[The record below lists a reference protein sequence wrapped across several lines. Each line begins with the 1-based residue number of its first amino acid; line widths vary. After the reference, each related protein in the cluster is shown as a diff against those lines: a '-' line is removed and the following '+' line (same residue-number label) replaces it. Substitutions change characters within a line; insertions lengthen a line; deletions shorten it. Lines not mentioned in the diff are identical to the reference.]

1 MAEKHDFNKALSY
14 SFLLLK
20 YRARTKKEIIDRLK
34 LKKFSASVIDKVI
47 ESLSDYGY
55 IDDINFTSAFIKEK
69 VNKGLSKKRI
79 YFDLKRLGVS
89 EEIIKE
95 EIARIS
101 NDEYMK
107 AIRKLAAK
115 KLKQYSS
122 SDNKNYRLFRY
133 LAQRGFSVDEI
144 REVLDGNR

>member
-122 SDNKNYRLFRY
+122 PDNKNYRLFRY